1 MRKLL
6 LCPRGNVLEWV
17 LKGGIPMKYT
27 VKWLEDNLGITRKAL
42 RNYEAKGLL
51 SSEASRNPSNNYRE
65 YDEEDIDRIWS
76 IKILQGVGYS
86 LSEIRELIDNPEA
99 DFYKSISEKVVEL
112 ERKRDDITR
121 SIEFAKT
128 IKLTG
133 RAPNTKEV
141 GSVKYSEFMEY
152 SRENW
157 NFYTEPDAASY
168 LEAMESIQEAKN
180 RDLTEQ
186 DIEKLEALA
195 DLMDDFQEMQRT
207 CMINAFYQ
215 IIASM
220 QSLSHDNEA
229 VQAVVK
235 QLFLFLSESETAKE
249 IGEKYTPVFFAKYTA
264 PFFLEGS
271 DIGEINIV
279 NHGKEGAEFIA
290 RAIAYFGGFNT
301 LDELL
306 DHSQ

>member
-1 MRKLL
+1 M
-6 LCPRGNVLEWV
+6 G
-17 LKGGIPMKYT
+17 LKGGVHMKYT
-27 VKWLEDNLGITRKAL
+27 VKWLEDNLGITRKTL

-51 SSEASRNPSNNYRE
+51 SPEASRNPSNNYRE
-65 YDEEDIDRIWS
+65 YNEEDIDRIWS

-86 LSEIRELIDNPEA
+86 LSEIRELMENPEA

-112 ERKRDDITR
+112 ERKRDDIT
-121 SIEFAKT
+121 SFIKFAKT

-133 RAPNTKEV
+133 RVPNTKAL
-141 GSVKYSEFMEY
+141 GSIRYSDFMKY

-157 NFYTEPDAASY
+157 NFYTESDAASF
-168 LEAMESIQEAKN
+168 LEAMESLQESKN

-195 DLMDDFQEMQRT
+195 DLMGDFQEMQRT
-207 CMINAFYQ
+207 CMIHAFCQ

-220 QSLSHDNEA
+220 QSHSHDSEA

-249 IGEKYTPVFFAKYTA
+249 ISEKYTPVFFAKYTA

-271 DIGEINIV
+271 DIGEINIL
-279 NHGKEGAEFIA
+279 NYGNAGAEFIA
-290 RAIAYFGGFNT
+290 RAIAHFGGFNT
-301 LDELL
+301 LDDLYEL
-306 DHSQ
+306 

>member
-1 MRKLL
+1 
-6 LCPRGNVLEWV
+6 
-17 LKGGIPMKYT
+17 MKYT
-27 VKWLEDNLGITRKAL
+27 VKWLEENLGITRKTL

-51 SSEASRNPSNNYRE
+51 SPEASRNPSNNYRE

-86 LSEIRELIDNPEA
+86 LNEIHELMENPKA

-112 ERKRDDITR
+112 ERKRDDIT
-121 SIEFAKT
+121 SFIEFAKT

-133 RAPNTKEV
+133 RVPNTKEV
-141 GSVKYSEFMEY
+141 GSIRYSEFMEY

-157 NFYTEPDAASY
+157 NFYTEPDATSY
-168 LEAMESIQEAKN
+168 LEAVESLQEAKN

-195 DLMDDFQEMQRT
+195 DLMGDFQEMQRT
-207 CMINAFYQ
+207 GMINAFYQ

-220 QSLSHDNEA
+220 QSLSHDSEA

-249 IGEKYTPVFFAKYTA
+249 IGEKYTPMFFAKYTA

-279 NHGKEGAEFIA
+279 NHGKEGAEFIT

-301 LDELL
+301 LDELYEL
-306 DHSQ
+306 